1 MLVELA
7 AINAAMA
14 TIKTTIAHGK
24 DIASAGTAIAKLIN
38 GEEELR
44 ERANAKQNSIFS
56 KLLGKDTGDI
66 DEFMALERI
75 NTQREELREMMQLYG
90 RPGMYTDWIK
100 YQTEARLKRKK
111 AKEEQKQA
119 MEKLVRNILLAI
131 LFIVIVGGLLG
142 VSYVAWWL
150 KGQQ

>member
-1 MLVELA
+1 
-7 AINAAMA
+7 
-14 TIKTTIAHGK
+14 
-24 DIASAGTAIAKLIN
+24 
-38 GEEELR
+38 
-44 ERANAKQNSIFS
+44 
-56 KLLGKDTGDI
+56 
-66 DEFMALERI
+66 MALERI

-119 MEKLVRNILLAI
+119 MEKLVRNVLLSI

-142 VSYVAWWL
+142 VGYVAWWL

>member
-56 KLLGKDTGDI
+56 KLLGNSFAVPMITCVLDLRNSSLETGPHGVPYDAI
-66 DEFMALERI
+66 VSIGRK
-75 NTQREELREMMQLYG
+75 RQL
-90 RPGMYTDWIK
+90 
-100 YQTEARLKRKK
+100 
-111 AKEEQKQA
+111 
-119 MEKLVRNILLAI
+119 
-131 LFIVIVGGLLG
+131 
-142 VSYVAWWL
+142 SYL
-150 KGQQ
+150 

>member
-24 DIASAGTAIAKLIN
+24 DIASAGSAISKLIN

-44 ERANAKQNSIFS
+44 ERANAKKNSVFS
-56 KLLGKDTGDI
+56 KLLGKDTDDI
-66 DEFMALERI
+66 EEFMALEKV
-75 NTQREELREMMQLYG
+75 NAQREELREMMQLYG
-90 RPGMYTDWIK
+90 RSGMYTDWIK
-100 YQTEARLKRKK
+100 YQTDCRKKRQK

-119 MEKLVRNILLAI
+119 MEKLVRNVLLSI
-131 LFIVIVGGLLG
+131 LFIVISGGLLVVG
-142 VSYVAWWL
+142 YVAWWL